1 MANVQAQPSAPENP
15 VTPPEGPSVT
25 SLMNLAVGVVVVA
38 ALYFGRDVF
47 IPIVLSI
54 LLSFVLVPL
63 VDLLRRFY
71 LPRVPAVI
79 AAVLIALGIVLSL
92 GTIIGL
98 QMASLA
104 SDLPRYESTIRAK
117 VAGLQDGAISRL
129 SDRLRNAG
137 RDLREAAE
145 ERPKPEPQAA
155 PTSRPEPPRPL
166 QVEVQEPEIGPAQ
179 LARQFLLPILRPLAT
194 VGIVFIIVV
203 FILLQREDLRDRLI
217 RLFGARDLHRTT
229 AAMDDGAQRLSR
241 YYLTQLALNT
251 GFGVLTAVA
260 LWLIGVPSPVLW
272 GILAALMRFV
282 PYVGSFVAA
291 GFPALLAAA
300 VDPGWTMVLWTV
312 AFFAIAEPVMG
323 HVVEPLVYGQSTG
336 LSPFAVVVSAI
347 FWTWLWGPLG
357 LLLATPLTLGLVVL
371 GRHVER
377 LEFLDVLL
385 GDRPALTPAENFYQR
400 MLAGDPDE
408 AEEYAEQLLK
418 ERSLSSYYD
427 EVALRGL
434 QLAANDA
441 LRGVLSR
448 AQLER
453 MRGAVAGLVGD
464 LESYPDEDPP
474 AKNKGSAEDLAG
486 PTSDEKALPKQPS
499 VTAEEAPPESLHP
512 AWRREGAILCI
523 AGRGALDEAA
533 ATMLSQL
540 LTKHGLGARVL
551 PHGAVSRTNITGL
564 DLEGVAMVCISYLE
578 ISGNPAH
585 LRYLIRRLR
594 NRAPDMPILVGLWPA
609 EDKVLKE
616 ESVRTAIG
624 ADYYVS
630 SLRDG
635 VKACL
640 EAAHAGNAEP
650 APAAP
655 PPEGPTYV
663 EVTRKPAAQPV
674 GA

>member
-25 SLMNLAVGVVVVA
+25 SLMNLAVGVVIVA
-38 ALYFGRDVF
+38 ALYFWRDVF

-260 LWLIGVPSPVLW
+260 LWLIGVPSPILW

-427 EVALRGL
+427 EVSLKGL

-441 LRGVLSR
+441 ARGVLTP
-448 AQLER
+448 AQLGR
-453 MRGAVAGLVGD
+453 IKNAVLGLVR
-464 LESYPDEDPP
+464 
-474 AKNKGSAEDLAG
+474 DLADHDDAD
-486 PTSDEKALPKQPS
+486 PVLSKAKQKEKD
-499 VTAEEAPPESLHP
+499 AEEGP
-512 AWRREGAILCI
+512 AGGRTGAFGRAARPG
-523 AGRGALDEAA
+523 AGGLTTDL
-533 ATMLSQL
+533 LS
-540 LTKHGLGARVL
+540 
-551 PHGAVSRTNITGL
+551 
-564 DLEGVAMVCISYLE
+564 
-578 ISGNPAH
+578 PA
-585 LRYLIRRLR
+585 
-594 NRAPDMPILVGLWPA
+594 
-609 EDKVLKE
+609 
-616 ESVRTAIG
+616 
-624 ADYYVS
+624 
-630 SLRDG
+630 
-635 VKACL
+635 
-640 EAAHAGNAEP
+640 
-650 APAAP
+650 
-655 PPEGPTYV
+655 
-663 EVTRKPAAQPV
+663 
-674 GA
+674 